1 MYLRG
6 RFPVVKCMACC
17 DLFLVG
23 DVALMY
29 NAMEQQG
36 LLSELHGEDGRD
48 GLEVDEACQQ
58 DAQRWDLRYDI
69 CDFERNQC
77 WLSSSNDAVALS
89 VLWPSMAIVI
99 VIGRR
104 SLGSAVTVR
113 TETENVRWLF

>member
-1 MYLRG
+1 MYLGG

-23 DVALMY
+23 NVALMY

-36 LLSELHGEDGRD
+36 LLSKSCGEDGRD
-48 GLEVDEACQQ
+48 GLKADEARRR
-58 DAQRWDLRYDI
+58 DARRWDLRYDI
-69 CDFERNQC
+69 CDFEVNQC
-77 WLSSSNDAVALS
+77 WLSSSDNAVALS
-89 VLWPSMAIVI
+89 APWPGMAIVI
-99 VIGRR
+99 VVRRR